1 MLLSWLPQDLT
12 GRRVLDAG
20 CGTGALAFEAARRG
34 ADVVGIDVS
43 PQLIAIA
50 DERTPAELRG
60 RLRFLAGDMLDP
72 ALGQFDHIVS
82 MDVLIHYEADQIAT
96 AAAGLA
102 ERASQS
108 LVFTFAPGT
117 PLLRTA
123 RAIGQFFPKSDRSPT
138 IIPVG
143 HDYLRAR
150 MSRSLP
156 KARLGRDQRVSR
168 RFLHQPCAGGADGMS
183 RGTRLWKT
191 VGSAVPALRRCGD
204 DRTAAVAAAAAV
216 AVPGVGRPGDGAAQR
231 HAQPGDDR
239 RTEDFGDRRCD
250 SGRAAAAVRAAARA
264 DRPQIRSSPLVPWL
278 EAGALSVVRHAVAV
292 LGARDHAVR
301 AAGDDRRRRFRP
313 HPARA
318 KSAAPWP
325 SCSSAP
331 EWR

>member
-1 MLLSWLPQDLT
+1 MTDTAAITVISGWDAKRHRLENYFDRTALDAWTALTSDAPVSKIRATVRAGREDMRNMLLSWLPQDLT

-43 PQLIAIA
+43 PQLIALA
-50 DERTPAELRG
+50 DERTPDDLRG

-72 ALGQFDHIVS
+72 ALGKFDHIVS
-82 MDVLIHYEADQIAT
+82 MDVLIHYEADQIAA

-102 ERASQS
+102 ERTTQS

-156 KARLGRDQRVSR
+156 HARLGRDQRVSR
-168 RFLHQPCAGGADGMS
+168 GFYTS
-183 RGTRLWKT
+183 
-191 VGSAVPALRRCGD
+191 
-204 DRTAAVAAAAAV
+204 
-216 AVPGVGRPGDGAAQR
+216 
-231 HAQPGDDR
+231 HAQ
-239 RTEDFGDRRCD
+239 E
-250 SGRAAAAVRAAARA
+250 
-264 DRPQIRSSPLVPWL
+264 
-278 EAGALSVVRHAVAV
+278 V
-292 LGARDHAVR
+292 LTA
-301 AAGDDRRRRFRP
+301 
-313 HPARA
+313 
-318 KSAAPWP
+318 
-325 SCSSAP
+325 
-331 EWR
+331 